1 MAKKIVEKNI
11 ENKRLWKLMNNQNLF
26 TASEFAEKIYD
37 MYPWNDQGDKNAPSG
52 TQENKTY
59 RNNLDSLS
67 KMIIRDLY
75 KPSSIPQYRL
85 KMYCDYFECSADYLF
100 GYIPLPTHEN
110 TDIESYTGL
119 SDDAINALHLMETGA
134 DNALWYNTE
143 LETLNFILENIR
155 RVQKLNKDV
164 GFTDSILNY
173 IGLYLHNDTICKEPA
188 TNVRYKHDNTKWDS
202 LNSGDLVN
210 GNAVQAVEI
219 LADNTN
225 RNINNPDIIPVY
237 DSANNNHYTLDFNK
251 LIESHALN
259 KVTEKLI
266 ELKNRYENEN

>member
-1 MAKKIVEKNI
+1 MSKKIDIDRI
-11 ENKRLWKLMNNQNLF
+11 ENKALWKLMNDKGLF
-26 TASEFAEKIYD
+26 TALDLAIEIYNMID
-37 MYPWNDQGDKNAPSG
+37 WSYPGDRNAPTTSKDYSDYYK
-52 TQENKTY
+52 N
-59 RNNLDSLS
+59 RNALQKRIITNLYD
-67 KMIIRDLY
+67 
-75 KPSSIPQYRL
+75 PSSMTYEMISV
-85 KMYCDYFECSADYLF
+85 YCKFFHCSADYLLGF
-100 GYIPLPTHEN
+100 IDMPTHAH
-110 TDIESYTGL
+110 TDISSYTGL
-119 SDDAINALHLMETGA
+119 SDNAINALHLMKTGA

-155 RVQKLNKDV
+155 RVQKLNKGV

-173 IGLYLHNDTICKEPA
+173 IGLYLHNDTICKESA

-202 LNSGDLVN
+202 LNNGDVVN

>member
-1 MAKKIVEKNI
+1 MK
-11 ENKRLWKLMNNQNLF
+11 
-26 TASEFAEKIYD
+26 
-37 MYPWNDQGDKNAPSG
+37 
-52 TQENKTY
+52 
-59 RNNLDSLS
+59 
-67 KMIIRDLY
+67 
-75 KPSSIPQYRL
+75 
-85 KMYCDYFECSADYLF
+85 
-100 GYIPLPTHEN
+100 
-110 TDIESYTGL
+110 
-119 SDDAINALHLMETGA
+119 TGA

-155 RVQKLNKDV
+155 RVQKLNKGV

-173 IGLYLHNDTICKEPA
+173 IGLYLHNDTICKESA

-202 LNSGDLVN
+202 LNNGDVVN